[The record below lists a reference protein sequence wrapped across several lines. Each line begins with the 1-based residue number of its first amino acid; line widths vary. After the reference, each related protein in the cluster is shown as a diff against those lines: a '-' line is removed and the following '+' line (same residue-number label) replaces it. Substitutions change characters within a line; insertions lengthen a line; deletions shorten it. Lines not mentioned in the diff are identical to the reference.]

1 MTRNSLRTIEWEG
14 EPSENDLWKLFSDNP
29 DAASERVLFYSQLK
43 PLLRKMRLTDETRYY
58 SIYEHSP
65 VPERPENARL
75 RATVTQRNL
84 YRAAGAMITG
94 ANSDAA
100 IQYLGRSPACA
111 GEASS
116 PAP

>member
-58 SIYEHSP
+58 RLYEHSP
-65 VPERPENARL
+65 VPERPEQARL
-75 RATVTQRNL
+75 RVTVTQRNL
-84 YRAAGAMITG
+84 YRVAGAMITG
-94 ANSDAA
+94 AASDAA
-100 IQYLGRSPACA
+100 IQYLGA
-111 GEASS
+111 
-116 PAP
+116 APS

>member
-1 MTRNSLRTIEWEG
+1 MTRNSLRAVEWEG

-29 DAASERVLFYSQLK
+29 DTVSERVLFYSQLK

-58 SIYEHSP
+58 GLYEHSP
-65 VPERPENARL
+65 VPERPDQARL
-75 RATVTQRNL
+75 RVTVTQRNL
-84 YRAAGAMITG
+84 FKVAATMITG

-100 IQYLGRSPACA
+100 IQYLGTSPVRAS
-111 GEASS
+111 EASS